1 MSPSCNKIVLCYIT
15 LVNSCLYI
23 LHSIYASPVQ
33 MNCTFGVCFVT
44 QAGSVFSPEVHTND
58 SCCFGLLYVNVSRF
72 ECLPILTLFVQIP
85 NYFIN
90 RVNINPNKHCISFTA
105 HNRSA
110 SPFIWEGGMLCLLR
124 VMVNLGN
131 LTPLS
136 PMFATTT

>member
-1 MSPSCNKIVLCYIT
+1 MILLWWTVVFIYYIVYTQVLSRWIVP
-15 LVNSCLYI
+15 LEFV
-23 LHSIYASPVQ
+23 
-33 MNCTFGVCFVT
+33 FVT
-44 QAGSVFSPEVHTND
+44 QAGSVFSPEVHTYD
-58 SCCFGLLYVNVSRF
+58 SCCFRLLYVNVSRF

-136 PMFATTT
+136 LMFATTT